1 MHYTEDEI
9 VGTATHHGQDYS
21 FEFALVLYL
30 DFRILCY
37 SVPEVRLPTRC

>member
-21 FEFALVLYL
+21 FEFALPRFSNLVL
-30 DFRILCY
+30 F
-37 SVPEVRLPTRC
+37 SP